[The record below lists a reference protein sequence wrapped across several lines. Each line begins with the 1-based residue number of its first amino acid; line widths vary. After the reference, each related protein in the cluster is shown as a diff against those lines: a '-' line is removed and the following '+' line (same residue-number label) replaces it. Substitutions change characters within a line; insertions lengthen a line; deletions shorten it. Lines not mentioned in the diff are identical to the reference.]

1 MKCFMMASELKMNE
15 VMYLP
20 MSNDFLGFKDE
31 FHYYKGLLLMNYCE
45 TQLTQKEL
53 KWILEGY
60 TFGHII
66 EDRTTNKKLE
76 YIEPWNVRRK
86 INVKRCKRHM
96 IVSTNRNGFDYL
108 ANGCEY
114 YHDWGDSDEY
124 NKLFSHIHY
133 DNDDIT
139 HRSIG
144 ITMMY
149 FQNINNQIQLKEQK

>member
-1 MKCFMMASELKMNE
+1 
-15 VMYLP
+15 
-20 MSNDFLGFKDE
+20 
-31 FHYYKGLLLMNYCE
+31 MNYCE

-53 KWILEGY
+53 KWILERY

-114 YHDWGDSDEY
+114 YHG
-124 NKLFSHIHY
+124 L
-133 DNDDIT
+133 
-139 HRSIG
+139 G
-144 ITMMY
+144 
-149 FQNINNQIQLKEQK
+149 